1 MKKARLPFG
10 NEAANE
16 SILLF
21 NTILRFASQSDV
33 SILEKTRHFK
43 PEPSFTVYST
53 KMPNRPL
60 KQQASGRAKAKAGII
75 IVVILSLGF
84 IALLFEMMQLQF
96 L

>member
-1 MKKARLPFG
+1 
-10 NEAANE
+10 
-16 SILLF
+16 
-21 NTILRFASQSDV
+21 
-33 SILEKTRHFK
+33 
-43 PEPSFTVYST
+43 
-53 KMPNRPL
+53 MPKRPL